1 MSMKHLRNYFL
12 TVSAAFFGLVFSSVS
27 TANAANIAWTGN
39 TSVTWAT
46 TGNWST
52 GGVPG
57 ATDIAVFNSSTYPNS
72 PTATSNGFIGGLLFD
87 SGNTGAV
94 TITTGTSNNRLNV
107 GSSGIQMNSGTGQ
120 VNLGAASTQGVSI
133 TANQNWKND
142 STSLLAVNR
151 VSVDDAS
158 TAGTYT
164 LTING
169 SGSGG
174 TSFTATVGDVNNLV
188 DPTRILALVINSTGG
203 NTTLSNA
210 NAFSGGVTLTQ
221 GNLVLGN
228 DLAAGSGTL
237 ALNGG
242 KLVTPGTRAYA
253 NAVTVG
259 GDVTFGDASPNNGAQ
274 TFNGT
279 INLTGGTRTLTTAS
293 AVTLSGIVSN
303 GALTKAGASTLTLNG
318 TSANTYTGLTTVS
331 AGGLTLAKSAGV
343 DAISGDVLV
352 NGTGTLTLGA
362 SDQIKNTSSV
372 EVATGGS
379 FAMTTFNEAVNG
391 LKLTGGSITGGAS
404 GAPVTLTVGTSIDL
418 QGGTTSA
425 NVILAGTA
433 GAIKTTSGTVTLNG
447 ANTYTGTTTL
457 NAGTLQLGVNGVGA
471 VGAVTSGP
479 VGTGTLALNGGKLS
493 SGGGSGRTL
502 FNAVTIGGNV
512 ILGDAVNNGTLT
524 FSAGVDLGGSARTL
538 TTASNVNFNGAVSNG
553 SIIKDGSGI
562 LSLGGANT
570 YNGITISGGTVSIT
584 GASVLGTGTITFNG
598 GSISAGTSV
607 NRSIANLVNF
617 TGNAGFGGDGAGALT
632 FSATADLGGATRT
645 LTTAVDTTF
654 SGIIS
659 NTGGIDK
666 AGASTLT
673 LGGANTYTGNTKVS
687 AGVLQLGNAR
697 ALQNS
702 TLDTTSS
709 LLGDASNG
717 LKTAQTTL
725 TLGGLSGNK
734 DLASVFTTTSGGY
747 SGLTALTLNSGNGS
761 SKSYSGI
768 IADGAAGMTLT
779 KTGEGTQSLSGANTY
794 SGLTTINAGTL
805 IVDGSITSSSVVN
818 GGLLNVNG
826 TVGAVTVN
834 TGGTLS
840 GVGTIGTT
848 TVAGTLTPGNSPG
861 VLNVN
866 GNITMAS
873 GGNMIWELFANTAT
887 QASPAVFDQVLVS
900 GNLAF
905 AGSNGITLNFG
916 TSLDGSTVSWSDS
929 FWNSNQSFLI
939 YDVAGSTTGF
949 SNLSLLNTSFN
960 DATGAALADTRG
972 SFSLSQAGSDVFL
985 SYNAIPEP
993 STGTL
998 LGFGLGG
1005 LVLTRLLRRKQS

>member
-433 GAIKTTSGTVTLNG
+433 GATKTTSGTVTLSG

-493 SGGGSGRTL
+493 SAGGSGRTL